1 VDEWVPAAAPDAAPV
16 AEWKAEE
23 SGDDWQQVK
32 KSELPPEAAA
42 ASADW
47 SALSSGPD
55 WSTPPP
61 ASGPATEDAWGSP
74 PPAAAESV
82 WAAPSA
88 PSDTSWGEP
97 AASQSAAADWAA
109 PPPVEKKADWHAAP
123 MGGSALEQLDSD
135 PPPPEPGA
143 AKELFGASGA
153 SLGGDEE
160 YTEIAQEPV
169 ELESP
174 EDVLRPIGI
183 ESPPSDEDPDL
194 LVPVE
199 ESAPPPSRP
208 AQPLAHLAP
217 VVAGALVVTGEY
229 RVAVHTRGGRTRRG
243 SIKDIDL
250 SKSQF
255 ALVPQGGETPEVVYH
270 AEVKAIFF
278 MLAPGEKAKSG
289 DGKRVRVT
297 FADGRKIEGYRDGGE
312 GKHGFFLVPSD
323 AQRTNTRRIY
333 IAREATTNIKDG

>member
-1 VDEWVPAAAPDAAPV
+1 VV
-16 AEWKAEE
+16 EWKAEE
-23 SGDDWQQVK
+23 AGDDWQQVK
-32 KSELPPEAAA
+32 KSEPPPEAATA
-42 ASADW
+42 GADW
-47 SALSSGPD
+47 SALSTGPD
-55 WSTPPP
+55 WSAPPP
-61 ASGPATEDAWGSP
+61 AAEPATEDAAWGAP

-88 PSDTSWGEP
+88 APSDVSWGDP
-97 AASQSAAADWAA
+97 AAAPAPVVPDWAA

-123 MGGSALEQLDSD
+123 MGGSALEQLDSE

-143 AKELFGASGA
+143 AKLLFGAAGA
-153 SLGGDEE
+153 PLGGDEE
-160 YTEIAQEPV
+160 YTDMAQEPV

-174 EDVLRPIGI
+174 EDVLRPIGAG
-183 ESPPSDEDPDL
+183 ESPASDDDPDL

-199 ESAPPPSRP
+199 EPAPPPARP

-217 VVAGALVVTGEY
+217 VVTGALAVTGEY

-255 ALVPQGGETPEVVYH
+255 ALIPQGGEAPEAVYH

-278 MLAPGEKAKSG
+278 MLAPGEKAKPG
-289 DGKRVRVT
+289 DGPRVRVT
-297 FADGRKIEGYRDGGE
+297 FADGRTIEGYRDGSE
-312 GKHGFFLVPSD
+312 ARHGFFLVPLD